1 MQHFIFIPASILSN
15 YKHRRILFS
24 ESLHPLDG
32 SDTRGSCGQ
41 HTRDDKERIGH
52 DSALCRREAT
62 EDHRSRAGEY
72 EWWSGSNRRYS
83 PTERNLQE
91 RDGDHTQR
99 PSDSIRPGSL
109 DWFVFRG
116 RLTSAELDFIKGD
129 ANFRESCNDT
139 GFIFYRWQK
148 NTRETISLD
157 RAR

>member
-1 MQHFIFIPASILSN
+1 MKLKLISLEL
-15 YKHRRILFS
+15 RRIEEKRCNILFLYPPVS
-24 ESLHPLDG
+24 CPITSIVEFFFRIPPLDG

-129 ANFRESCNDT
+129 ASFRESCNDT
-139 GFIFYRWQK
+139 GFIFYR
-148 NTRETISLD
+148 
-157 RAR
+157 

>member
-72 EWWSGSNRRYS
+72 EWWSGSTGATLLRREICKKE
-83 PTERNLQE
+83 TGTTRNDQA
-91 RDGDHTQR
+91 
-99 PSDSIRPGSL
+99 IR
-109 DWFVFRG
+109 F
-116 RLTSAELDFIKGD
+116 
-129 ANFRESCNDT
+129 
-139 GFIFYRWQK
+139 
-148 NTRETISLD
+148 D
-157 RAR
+157 RAPSIGSFSEGA